1 MAAPRRSLI
10 SSLPAVLTMLAGL
23 ALLVAAVARW
33 RTSGVMIAIRTPHSP
48 RNRITDRRADGLERA
63 LLFGM
68 FLTMMLLPLA
78 HLATGV
84 FGFADYSRG
93 GHDAR
98 ALRSGL

>member
-48 RNRITDRRADGLERA
+48 RNRITDRRADSLERA

-68 FLTMMLLPLA
+68 FLTMLLPLA

-98 ALRSGL
+98 ALRPGV